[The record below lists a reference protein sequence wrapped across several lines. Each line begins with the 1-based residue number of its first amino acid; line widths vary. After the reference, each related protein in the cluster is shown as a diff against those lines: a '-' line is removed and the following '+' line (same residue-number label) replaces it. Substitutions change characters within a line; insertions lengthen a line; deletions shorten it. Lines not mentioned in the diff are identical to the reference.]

1 MVASR
6 STEARIAVD
15 PGAAPALQVAWV
27 RPPDTREDS
36 QARRARE
43 LVERLGLAVLNRR
56 LSVLARAGDPPF
68 LGAGAFVNN
77 EFNAAETTSIVA
89 NAQAGRWR
97 EALSALES
105 EQRRLVEFGV
115 RQDELDREIT
125 EGRARLQAAVAGAA
139 TRRPSALAQQIL
151 SAVAEDRVVTSPAQ
165 DLALFEAVTSE
176 LTADQVSAALAR
188 TFQGQGPLIFLA
200 TPTAIPG
207 GEAAVLQAYETSR
220 QTPVSA
226 PEALAMLEWPYGDFG
241 APGQVA
247 ETREVADLDTVF
259 IRFENGV
266 RLTVKPTRF
275 QDDEILVAVNVGQG
289 LRSLPADRQSLT
301 WAGRALIEG
310 GLGQITAEDLERVLA
325 ARVYGARLSALDD
338 AFRLGG
344 STRPEDLE
352 VQLQVLSAY
361 LADPAWRPEAFARIQ
376 AAGATIHE
384 QYEATA
390 SGVLSRDLSGLLHS
404 GDRRWTF
411 PSREEI
417 AQASLADLQ
426 AQLQA
431 PLTQGA
437 IEVVIVGDTTVEKAT
452 EAVARTLGA
461 LPARPEGQ
469 AASAAGVRF
478 PAPVATPVQRTH
490 KGRADQAIGYVAWP
504 TTDFFADPQGA
515 REAAVLGEILRL
527 RLTAELRESQGATY
541 SPSVGYNH
549 AMVWEGWGYMSASVE
564 IPPAGLEAFFTDVA
578 EIAED
583 LRTTPFRPTPGAWKP
598 SAP

>member
-1 MVASR
+1 PERALLVAVGDFDVAAMEARIIEAFGGWRAAGPAGTDPDMGVVASR

-390 SGVLSRDLSGLLHS
+390 SGVLSRD
-404 GDRRWTF
+404 
-411 PSREEI
+411 
-417 AQASLADLQ
+417 
-426 AQLQA
+426 
-431 PLTQGA
+431 
-437 IEVVIVGDTTVEKAT
+437 
-452 EAVARTLGA
+452 
-461 LPARPEGQ
+461 
-469 AASAAGVRF
+469 
-478 PAPVATPVQRTH
+478 
-490 KGRADQAIGYVAWP
+490 
-504 TTDFFADPQGA
+504 
-515 REAAVLGEILRL
+515 
-527 RLTAELRESQGATY
+527 
-541 SPSVGYNH
+541 
-549 AMVWEGWGYMSASVE
+549 
-564 IPPAGLEAFFTDVA
+564 
-578 EIAED
+578 
-583 LRTTPFRPTPGAWKP
+583 
-598 SAP
+598 